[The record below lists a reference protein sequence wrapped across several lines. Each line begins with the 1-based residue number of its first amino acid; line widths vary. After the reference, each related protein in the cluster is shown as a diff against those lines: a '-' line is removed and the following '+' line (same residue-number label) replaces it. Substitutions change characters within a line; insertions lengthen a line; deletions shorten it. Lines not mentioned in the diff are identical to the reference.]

1 MNLTMFEKMQL
12 LPLFQ
17 GLSFGELSEIVEWM
31 KMDFCQFHPNEVI
44 VSQGDRCRS
53 LIFVISGVV
62 CAEYMDVDRRFV
74 LTEELPSSMVLEPY
88 SIYGLYQNYT
98 RSYWMKTE
106 GSGLV
111 IPKNVFNEL
120 LRRYQIIRTNYINLI
135 CTRLQNNNIEFCT
148 IRTFN
153 IRDKIVKFVREVAYC
168 NKGKKRLKIKM
179 EDLAIIIDET
189 RLNVS
194 RELNK
199 MQFEKKINM
208 RRGVIEFFDFHEI

>member
-1 MNLTMFEKMQL
+1 MK
-12 LPLFQ
+12 
-17 GLSFGELSEIVEWM
+17 GFG
-31 KMDFCQFHPNEVI
+31 
-44 VSQGDRCRS
+44 
-53 LIFVISGVV
+53 
-62 CAEYMDVDRRFV
+62 
-74 LTEELPSSMVLEPY
+74 
-88 SIYGLYQNYT
+88 
-98 RSYWMKTE
+98 
-106 GSGLV
+106 
-111 IPKNVFNEL
+111 KNVFNEL

-148 IRTFN
+148 IRTLN

>member
-17 GLSFGELSEIVEWM
+17 GLSFRELSEIVEWM
-31 KMDFCQFHPNEVI
+31 KMDFCQFHPNDVI

-53 LIFVISGVV
+53 LIFIISGDV
-62 CAEYMDVDRRFV
+62 CAEYVDTDRRFA
-74 LTEELPSSMVLEPY
+74 LTEDLPSSLVLEPY
-88 SIYGLYQNYT
+88 SIYGMYQNYT
-98 RSYWMKTE
+98 RSYWMRTE

-120 LRRYQIIRTNYINLI
+120 LRRYQIIRTNYLNLI
-135 CTRLQNNNIEFCT
+135 CTRLQNNNIKLC
-148 IRTFN
+148 N
-153 IRDKIVKFVREVAYC
+153 ISTLGIKDKIVKFVSDLAC
-168 NKGKKRLKIKM
+168 SNKGNKCLRIKM
-179 EDLAIIIDET
+179 EILAGIIDET

-199 MQFEKKINM
+199 MQVEKKINM
-208 RRGVIEFFDFHEI
+208 RRGMIEFLNFHEL